1 MDANLTYQKSAKGL
15 DEIRSRRFRLPKRPR
30 VLLILVDGRT
40 PLDLVLSQARALGIE
55 DSTVYELISA
65 GFIEPVPSNAMGP
78 DSDPAVQGDVAE
90 RFARAQQ
97 LMNDSIVNALGF
109 RALFFTLR
117 LERCATLAD
126 LQALMPDYQR
136 ALGRGG
142 DPAEV
147 GVLTSRLRALLA

>member
-1 MDANLTYQKSAKGL
+1 VDANLTYQKSAKGL
-15 DEIRSRRFRLPKRPR
+15 DEIRSRRYRLPKRPR

-65 GFIEPVPSNAMGP
+65 GFIEPVPSGMAGTEA
-78 DSDPAVQGDVAE
+78 DPAMNGDAAE
-90 RFARAQQ
+90 RFARAQR

-126 LQALMPDYQR
+126 LQALLPEYQK
-136 ALGRGG
+136 ALSRGG
-142 DPAEV
+142 DSAEV
-147 GVLTSRLRALLA
+147 GVLTSRLRALLN